1 MTMELD
7 LGPEA
12 KKFRDEVR
20 MFLEANQPEGLGGMD
35 EEQAAFANTPEA
47 KAWADKLA
55 EHGFMCVSWPK
66 EFGGRGLS
74 GIEVAV
80 LNEEFA
86 RVKVPRSEEHTS
98 ELQS

>member
-20 MFLEANQPEGLGGMD
+20 SFLEANQPDGDLRGLD
-35 EEQAAFANTPEA
+35 EQQVAFGNNPAA

-55 EHGFMCVSWPK
+55 EPTASCACP
-66 EFGGRGLS
+66 GRRNSADAG
-74 GIEVAV
+74 
-80 LNEEFA
+80 
-86 RVKVPRSEEHTS
+86 
-98 ELQS
+98 

>member
-7 LGPEA
+7 LGPDA

-47 KAWADKLA
+47 KAWADQLA
-55 EHGFMCVSWPK
+55 ENGFMCVS
-66 EFGGRGLS
+66 S
-74 GIEVAV
+74 TAVAGS
-80 LNEEFA
+80 
-86 RVKVPRSEEHTS
+86 PGSRSRY
-98 ELQS
+98 

>member
-1 MTMELD
+1 MTMEID

-20 MFLEANQPEGLGGMD
+20 SFLEANQPEGDLRGLD
-35 EEQAAFANTPEA
+35 EQQVAFGNSPAA

-55 EHGFMCVSWPK
+55 ENGFMCVSWPK
-66 EFGGRGLS
+66 EFGGRGLT

-80 LNEEFA
+80 
-86 RVKVPRSEEHTS
+86 
-98 ELQS
+98 